1 MVGKDT
7 KQNILQTAK
16 GIILAKGYAA
26 VGLSE
31 ILSAAGV
38 PKGSFYHYF
47 KSKEDFGVALLESYL
62 EEHREFLQAIL
73 LDDRKEPFERIMSL
87 FELYRVGHE
96 EHQCQQLCLVAKL
109 GSEVS
114 DLSENMR
121 AVQSRGIKGWLE
133 VYERCIREGQEKG
146 SINRNI
152 DAGAAAALI
161 YDLWQGA
168 SVRKQI
174 DHNTEPLENAIS
186 MIRRLLSPVW

>member
-7 KQNILQTAK
+7 KNHILQTAK
-16 GIILAKGYAA
+16 GIILSKGYAA
-26 VGLSE
+26 VGLNE
-31 ILSAAGV
+31 ILSTAGV

-47 KSKEDFGVALLESYL
+47 KSKEDFGVELLQSYL
-62 EEHREFLQAIL
+62 DEHKEFLKAIL
-73 LDDRKEPFERIMSL
+73 LDERVEPFERIMSL
-87 FELYRVGHE
+87 FDLYRAGHE

-114 DLSENMR
+114 DLSESMR
-121 AVQSRGIKGWLE
+121 AAQSKGIKRWLE
-133 VYERCIREGQEKG
+133 VYECCIREGQEKG

-152 DAGAAAALI
+152 DAAAAAALI

-174 DHNTEPLENAIS
+174 DHSTEPLENAIA
-186 MIRRLLSPVW
+186 MIKRLLSPAW

>member
-62 EEHREFLQAIL
+62 EEHREFLQVIL

-87 FELYRVGHE
+87 FELYRAGHE
-96 EHQCQQLCLVAKL
+96 EHQCGQLCLVAKL

-121 AVQSRGIKGWLE
+121 AVQSRGIREWLE